1 MFIFTGSQRN
11 IRENNSS
18 DGQQQQQNL
27 SVSRYQ
33 MLARMQNQEF
43 SPTTGINA
51 KWYSYFGRLTISYK
65 TKYTLAIILHLFSQG
80 VENLCPYKNLH
91 TMFKAALFI
100 SAKTWK
106 Q

>member
-1 MFIFTGSQRN
+1 MAAETLRAG
-11 IRENNSS
+11 
-18 DGQQQQQNL
+18 G
-27 SVSRYQ
+27 
-33 MLARMQNQEF
+33 
-43 SPTTGINA
+43 TA

-80 VENLCPYKNLH
+80 VENLCPHKNLH